1 LKGSDEIRALQEQGV
16 IGGHVFAGTL
26 SDMRTIAQQIAQ
38 GQSGWEKLWAKA
50 DRMAMM
56 ADEAQRVTL
65 YNGFIKKG
73 MSPMEASLA
82 TLESQNFTKHGYSP
96 TIKALSTMIP
106 FFNAQ
111 IQGLNAFARSITG
124 TSLFQDKAGVREQML
139 KRGMMLAATTM
150 GYTALMQNNEA
161 YQNAT
166 EIDKLNHWFIPLP
179 FMDEPLRVPIP
190 FETGLVFKALPE
202 AIYNLMATDAK
213 SKDVLPAFGRQV
225 LNSIPGMSNLFLPQ
239 GIKPVVELATGTNLF
254 TMQDI
259 ESTRQKAELAGYR
272 SGANTTEASKA
283 LGKAIGVSPV
293 QLDHAVNAYTSGLG
307 IALLSMFNPML
318 RDVDT
323 PEGKASQMPILG
335 GFFQPTD
342 AGGLID
348 KAYKDVDQIEKV
360 NRTFK
365 QLEESNPDEAERFL
379 DKYLTT
385 LDMASAAGKFKKEM
399 GEINKEERL
408 IRSDREMT
416 SAQKRAE
423 LDELK
428 QLKIEL
434 AKEFMSISRE

>member
-1 LKGSDEIRALQEQGV
+1 
-16 IGGHVFAGTL
+16 
-26 SDMRTIAQQIAQ
+26 
-38 GQSGWEKLWAKA
+38 
-50 DRMAMM
+50 
-56 ADEAQRVTL
+56 
-65 YNGFIKKG
+65 
-73 MSPMEASLA
+73 
-82 TLESQNFTKHGYSP
+82 
-96 TIKALSTMIP
+96 MIP